1 MLRLIAMPDGGI
13 QNLTDDVYAAQ
24 LLAKGGVEI
33 DREVA
38 LEVFGDDWS
47 CVAPSC
53 AWMAED
59 GTITYTPPDRSSR
72 GLLWDAASKMWIVD
86 QSSPVLAAAV
96 RDERDRLLAAC
107 DWTQMPDS
115 PLDDDTQAAWTA
127 YRQALREVPEQPGFP
142 VSVEWPAE
150 PA

>member
-1 MLRLIAMPDGGI
+1 MLRVFRLSGGGI
-13 QNLTDDVYAAQ
+13 LNVDNDVDADMCVRQ
-24 LLAKGGVEI
+24 GGVEI
-33 DREVA
+33 DSEVA

-53 AWMAED
+53 ARMAED

-72 GLLWDAASKMWIVD
+72 GLLWDAASKTWIVD
-86 QSSPVLAAAV
+86 QSSPILAAAV

-115 PLDDDTQAAWTA
+115 PLDADTQAAWTA
-127 YRQALREVPEQPGFP
+127 YRQALRDVPEQPGFP
-142 VSVEWPAE
+142 VSVEWPEE